1 MMMMVMTLGLVSLLP
16 AVGPSLSLDL
26 LLDASAL
33 TDLRKILDTTGK
45 SKKSLPLEGLPAF
58 NRTVSMTSQAGA
70 PPIAASSCL
79 FGENKD
85 GKKEMMLMMMIM
97 MAVMM
102 TLKRTFLQS
111 RRCRECCLSVPT
123 HRGFVPGNSHPRLQ
137 EVDINYNQLYLLYNN
152 VII

>member
-45 SKKSLPLEGLPAF
+45 SKKSLPLESLPAF

-85 GKKEMMLMMMIM
+85 GKKEMMMMMMMMMM
-97 MAVMM
+97 MAVVM

-137 EVDINYNQLYLLYNN
+137 EVDINYIYY

>member
-33 TDLRKILDTTGK
+33 TDLQKILDTTGK
-45 SKKSLPLEGLPAF
+45 SKKSLPLESLPAF

-85 GKKEMMLMMMIM
+85 GKKEMMLMMM
-97 MAVMM
+97 M
-102 TLKRTFLQS
+102 TMKRTFLQS
-111 RRCRECCLSVPT
+111 RRCRECCLSAPT

-137 EVDINYNQLYLLYNN
+137 EVDINYNQVYL
-152 VII
+152 

>member
-33 TDLRKILDTTGK
+33 TDLRKILENQ
-45 SKKSLPLEGLPAF
+45 KKSSPLESLPAF

-85 GKKEMMLMMMIM
+85 GKKEMMLMMM
-97 MAVMM
+97 AVMM
-102 TLKRTFLQS
+102 TMKRTFLQS
-111 RRCRECCLSVPT
+111 RRCRECCLSAPT
-123 HRGFVPGNSHPRLQ
+123 HRGFEPGNSHPRLQ
-137 EVDINYNQLYLLYNN
+137 EVDINYNQLYLLYNY